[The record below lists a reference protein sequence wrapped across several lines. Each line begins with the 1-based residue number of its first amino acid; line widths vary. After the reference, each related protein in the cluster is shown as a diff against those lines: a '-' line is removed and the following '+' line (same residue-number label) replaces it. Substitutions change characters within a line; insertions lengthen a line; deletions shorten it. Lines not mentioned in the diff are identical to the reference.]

1 MVAYH
6 VVEVASDGLVLFA
19 IAGILPDKYEF
30 DGLPELGSMIEVLA
44 SSEPC
49 PMISTEWSLMMP
61 FTSSHVAA
69 AAVPE
74 NTSIA
79 AMTEATICPLHDA
92 ALDSQGC
99 DAALRLAV
107 H

>member
-1 MVAYH
+1 M
-6 VVEVASDGLVLFA
+6 
-19 IAGILPDKYEF
+19 
-30 DGLPELGSMIEVLA
+30 GLPELGSMIEVLA

-79 AMTEATICPLHDA
+79 AMTEATIVLVRC
-92 ALDSQGC
+92 C
-99 DAALRLAV
+99 TR
-107 H
+107 

>member
-1 MVAYH
+1 M
-6 VVEVASDGLVLFA
+6 STNSM
-19 IAGILPDKYEF
+19 
-30 DGLPELGSMIEVLA
+30 GLPELGSMIEVLA

-74 NTSIA
+74 NTQHRRDDRSDYRPRTMLHSIA
-79 AMTEATICPLHDA
+79 KAVTRLCV
-92 ALDSQGC
+92 SQSIDVRKLIAGW
-99 DAALRLAV
+99 
-107 H
+107 